1 MKEEQFQIIDDNSV
15 IYSSSDYEEA
25 IRWWDGITGD
35 NPEDITWEGDLKLIK
50 ILDII
55 EYYIPF

>member
-25 IRWWDGITGD
+25 IRWWDVITGD